1 MNSGKTTV
9 AKLLVKNMPRTA
21 HVEKLRQFI
30 EWMPIEESIPYNI
43 QNIISL
49 TRNFIEIGNLNVVI
63 SYPVSDKNFKFIS
76 ESLSNLKQSVH
87 AFTLSPRLDVVI
99 KNRGTRE
106 LADWE
111 IKQIQKSYA
120 EGIQKPDYGIII
132 DNSNETPEETVK
144 KILAV
149 IG

>member
-30 EWMPIEESIPYNI
+30 EWMPIEESRPYNI

-63 SYPVSDKNFKFIS
+63 SYPVSSKNFKFIS
-76 ESLSNLKQSVH
+76 ESLSNLKQSVY

-132 DNSNETPEETVK
+132 DNSNEIPEETVK
-144 KILAV
+144 KILTV